1 MKGIE
6 RWLIIFSTLLAPAAV
21 VLILLSVV
29 FNSTELWVSGA
40 ILWVIALGL
49 IIGEVVIIKRDK

>member
-6 RWLIIFSTLLAPAAV
+6 RCLIIFSTILAPIAI
-21 VLILLSVV
+21 VLVLLSVV

-49 IIGEVVIIKRDK
+49 IIGEVAIIKRDK

>member
-1 MKGIE
+1 MKWIE
-6 RWLIIFSTLLAPAAV
+6 RWLIIFSTILAPIAT
-21 VLILLSVV
+21 VLVLLSVV
-29 FNSTELWVSGA
+29 FNSTELWVLGA

>member
-1 MKGIE
+1 MRWIE
-6 RWLIIFSTLLAPAAV
+6 LWLIIFSTLLAPVAT

-40 ILWVIALGL
+40 ILWVIALCL

>member
-1 MKGIE
+1 MEWIE
-6 RWLIIFSTLLAPAAV
+6 LWLIIFSTILAPVAT

-49 IIGEVVIIKRDK
+49 IIGEVAIIKRDK

>member
-6 RWLIIFSTLLAPAAV
+6 RWLIIFSTILAPVAT
-21 VLILLSVV
+21 VLVLLSVV